1 MLNRALLHLQKDRR
15 VTDFC
20 GESIKPSWMITR
32 EKRPGE
38 NWVKFELT
46 VQGTSGKLK
55 TKVIGDYVTHLDL
68 KELD

>member
-1 MLNRALLHLQKDRR
+1 
-15 VTDFC
+15 
-20 GESIKPSWMITR
+20 MITR

-55 TKVIGDYVTHLDL
+55 TKVIGDYLTHIDL
-68 KELD
+68 KELDQERVLYEKSETKD